1 MIHNVQ
7 IGERLFAIAVERH
20 PDGTITYSVDG
31 GAKTTVHSEVGTKLA
46 RHELVLRHQD
56 NAERYTFDRRKNGI
70 HAVHH
75 ARLGRSLEV
84 AVLDAKA
91 MADRRKRVAGGAAGE
106 WSLNAPM
113 PGRVTKMLV
122 AVGDTVA
129 QGQPVV
135 VVEAMKMENELRAP
149 HAGKIVAI
157 GGQVGVA
164 VDAGAMLIKAGPL
177 SA

>member
-1 MIHNVQ
+1 MIHHIQ
-7 IGERLFAIAVERH
+7 IGERLFAIAVDRH

-31 GAKTTVHSEVGTKLA
+31 GAKTSVQAEVGAKLA
-46 RHELVLRHQD
+46 RHELVLRREN
-56 NAERYTFDRRKNGI
+56 NAERYTFDRRKHGI

-75 ARLGRSLEV
+75 ARSGRSLEV
-84 AVLDAKA
+84 SVLDPKA

-113 PGRVTKMLV
+113 PGRVTKLLV
-122 AVGDTVA
+122 AVGDTVT

-157 GGQVGVA
+157 GGQIGVA
-164 VDAGAMLIKAGPL
+164 VDAGALLVKAGPL
-177 SA
+177 TA